1 MRLGAALTL
10 GFFLLVVR
18 STVLPMVG
26 FAAVGPD
33 LIFPLVVFYGASGR
47 FGSGLAAALVLG
59 HLSDLMCGGI
69 HGVHLFMY
77 VLGFGASTLVSGRLD
92 LEGIAVPCLLVF
104 AVSLVSGL
112 VLDLCFGV
120 WSMPAPRP
128 AGGLL
133 LGSVLTAA
141 FAIPLLPALRA
152 LQRFTEREDSLELP
166 LR

>member
-1 MRLGAALTL
+1 MRLGAAITL
-10 GFFLLVVR
+10 GFTLLVVR

-47 FGSGLAAALVLG
+47 FVSGLAAAVVLG

-77 VLGFGASTLVSGRLD
+77 VFGFVAASLASRRLD
-92 LEGIAVPCLLVF
+92 LEGVAVPCVLVF
-104 AVSLVSGL
+104 AVSLLSGV
-112 VLDLCFGV
+112 VLDLCYGA
-120 WSMPAPRP
+120 WSMQAPRP

-133 LGSVLTAA
+133 LGSLLTAL
-141 FAIPLLPALRA
+141 FAIPLLPVLRA